1 MAHIVA
7 DVNELC
13 LTDWH
18 YRLADKIT
26 QCGRGFWHFLS
37 LDGAKIAAATLY
49 GIDWTSA
56 QPVSV
61 SSTEKHFSLSKTS
74 EIKKQREAG
83 CRIAE
88 SMMTVL
94 MIERH
99 MLQMRLYNMLCNL
112 LYTYLDILYNTE
124 GVI

>member
-1 MAHIVA
+1 MTHWQAQAGTVPEP
-7 DVNELC
+7 V
-13 LTDWH
+13 TV
-18 YRLADKIT
+18 
-26 QCGRGFWHFLS
+26 GRAG
-37 LDGAKIAAATLY
+37 GTAGCQAAARARRGHPGGPAGECECPKSEL
-49 GIDWTSA
+49 DN
-56 QPVSV
+56 
-61 SSTEKHFSLSKTS
+61 TEKRFPLRKTS

-83 CRIAE
+83 RAPIAE

-124 GVI
+124 DVI